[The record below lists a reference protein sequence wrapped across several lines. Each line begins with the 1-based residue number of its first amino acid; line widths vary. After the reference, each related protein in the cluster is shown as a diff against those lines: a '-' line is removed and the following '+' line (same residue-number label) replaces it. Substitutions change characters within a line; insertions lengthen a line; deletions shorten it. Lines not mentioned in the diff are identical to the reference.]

1 MRNAF
6 YASAI
11 ALLGLAA
18 GPVQAMPIAP
28 LSGAAP
34 DITLVAEGCGAGFHR
49 APNGRCYRNGGAV
62 VVGAPGV
69 VVGAPG
75 VVVGAPVVAPRAY
88 FYYGG
93 RRCYWARPGVRACV

>member
-1 MRNAF
+1 MRKAF

-11 ALLGLAA
+11 ALLGLAV

-34 DITLVAEGCGAGFHR
+34 EITLVAGGCGVGFHR
-49 APNGRCYRNGGAV
+49 GPGGGCLRNGM
-62 VVGAPGV
+62 VGAPGV

-75 VVVGAPVVAPRAY
+75 VVVGAPVARTY
-88 FYYGG
+88 FMYGG

>member
-1 MRNAF
+1 MRKAF

-34 DITLVAEGCGAGFHR
+34 EITLVAGGCGAGFHR
-49 APNGRCYRNGGAV
+49 GPYGGCV
-62 VVGAPGV
+62 RTGV

-75 VVVGAPVVAPRAY
+75 VVGVAPAVVAPVVVAPAPRAY
-88 FYYGG
+88 FTYGG
-93 RRCYWARPGVRACV
+93 RRCWWRAPGVRVCD

>member
-1 MRNAF
+1 MRKAF
-6 YASAI
+6 YASVI

-34 DITLVAEGCGAGFHR
+34 DITLVAGGCGVG
-49 APNGRCYRNGGAV
+49 GCLRNGAV
-62 VVGAPGV
+62 AAPGV
-69 VVGAPG
+69 VVGGPA
-75 VVVGAPVVAPRAY
+75 VVAPRTY
-88 FYYGG
+88 FMYGG

>member
-1 MRNAF
+1 MRKAI
-6 YASAI
+6 YASAV

-28 LSGAAP
+28 LSGASP
-34 DITLVAEGCGAGFHR
+34 DITLVAGGCGVGFHR
-49 APNGRCYRNGGAV
+49 GPYGGCLRN
-62 VVGAPGV
+62 GV

-75 VVVGAPVVAPRAY
+75 VVVGAPAVVAPRAY

-93 RRCYWARPGVRACV
+93 RRCYWRAPGVRACI

>member
-1 MRNAF
+1 MRKAI
-6 YASAI
+6 YASAV

-28 LSGAAP
+28 LSGASP
-34 DITLVAEGCGAGFHR
+34 DITLVAGGCGVGFHR
-49 APNGRCYRNGGAV
+49 GPSGGCLRN
-62 VVGAPGV
+62 GV

-75 VVVGAPVVAPRAY
+75 VVVGAPAVVAPRAY

-93 RRCYWARPGVRACV
+93 RRCYWRAPGVRACI

>member
-1 MRNAF
+1 MRKAF
-6 YASAI
+6 YASAV

-34 DITLVAEGCGAGFHR
+34 DITLVEGGCGLGFHR
-49 APNGRCYRNGGAV
+49 GPYGGCVRNGAAV

-75 VVVGAPVVAPRAY
+75 VVVGAPRAY
-88 FYYGG
+88 FMYGG
-93 RRCYWARPGVRACV
+93 RRCWWRAPGVRVCD

>member
-1 MRNAF
+1 MRKAI

-18 GPVQAMPIAP
+18 LPVQAMPIAP
-28 LSGAAP
+28 LSGASP
-34 DITLVAEGCGAGFHR
+34 DITLVAGGCGVGFHR
-49 APNGRCYRNGGAV
+49 GPYGGCLRN
-62 VVGAPGV
+62 GV

-75 VVVGAPVVAPRAY
+75 VVVGAPAVVAPRAY

-93 RRCYWARPGVRACV
+93 RRCYWRAPGVRACI